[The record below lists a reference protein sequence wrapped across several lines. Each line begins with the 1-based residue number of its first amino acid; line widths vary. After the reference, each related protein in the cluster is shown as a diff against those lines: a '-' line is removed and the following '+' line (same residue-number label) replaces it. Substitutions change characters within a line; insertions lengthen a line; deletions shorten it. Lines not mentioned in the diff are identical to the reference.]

1 MLISKDSRH
10 NSEEEEKE
18 RLIIMPERDLPCK
31 TKINSTPWNTDSVQD
46 SPTPKL
52 LPKSSMPP

>member
-31 TKINSTPWNTDSVQD
+31 TKINSTP
-46 SPTPKL
+46 
-52 LPKSSMPP
+52 